1 MGGSRSESL
10 AWRSEK
16 EDFSRVR
23 GFCSDCGVGVD
34 RSFWALWELRVSSVV
49 LVAEEAEVVVA
60 VVVLVEVAREESQNT
75 TGEKR
80 RIEDVARRIAVTWP
94 DGVSKN
100 HLTWEGKGR
109 EYLVCGILRRIA

>member
-1 MGGSRSESL
+1 VGGSRSESL

-49 LVAEEAEVVVA
+49 LVAEEAEVVVG
-60 VVVLVEVAREESQNT
+60 VVVEVAREESQNT
-75 TGEKR
+75 TGERR

-94 DGVSKN
+94 GYIRKN